1 MLEKHILFNWKSTYI
16 YIQTESDRQL
26 FLQIICQLVNRSFEG
41 NWKQLYVIT
50 SGRVGYSDVFDSK
63 AKQNIWN
70 MFSFL
75 IYVSTAHEYICVIQA
90 IARWAELRWQ
100 QRIHIAK

>member
-1 MLEKHILFNWKSTYI
+1 MKNIYYLIGSQLEH
-16 YIQTESDRQL
+16 IQTESDRQL

-90 IARWAELRWQ
+90 IAR
-100 QRIHIAK
+100 